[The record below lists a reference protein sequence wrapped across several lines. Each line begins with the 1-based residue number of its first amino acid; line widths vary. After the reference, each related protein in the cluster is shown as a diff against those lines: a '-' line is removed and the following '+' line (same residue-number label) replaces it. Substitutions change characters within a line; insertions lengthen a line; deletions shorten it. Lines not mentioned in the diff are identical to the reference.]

1 MFLYSHGYVTAG
13 TERWE
18 VGLID
23 PVQVGL
29 HRSISVRRR
38 PYGGTWEAPAR
49 KHTMAQCWL
58 RECLFYMFSIKV
70 LKKNVTLIAQ
80 CWNTYRFWFRAIL
93 DVRIGPWRASTLQ
106 QGISTFL
113 TRLGR
118 RFHLTTGKCS
128 SRAYDIF
135 YPPCCMRCTF
145 TITDRG
151 AIWRTQRLRGHSLF
165 IMWMQTVCH
174 NRK

>member
-1 MFLYSHGYVTAG
+1 MGSGSDRPRTGWSSLKQRWSEEDLTVVRGRLPLGNIPWHNVDFVSVYLY
-13 TERWE
+13 
-18 VGLID
+18 I
-23 PVQVGL
+23 
-29 HRSISVRRR
+29 
-38 PYGGTWEAPAR
+38 
-49 KHTMAQCWL
+49 
-58 RECLFYMFSIKV
+58 FSIKV

-128 SRAYDIF
+128 SRAYCIF